1 MARVGINNLVEFAEA
16 FYKAQASRDIK
27 QDWQLISN
35 IFDVHVS
42 KGHMYVPKAF
52 YPNIKKWFGKLD
64 DHGAEDAVLRVEN
77 QVISKMFICRCSVLF
92 LKPFFFRKEFCLT
105 H

>member
-1 MARVGINNLVEFAEA
+1 MARAGINNLVEFAET

-35 IFDVHVS
+35 IFNVHVS

-52 YPNIKKWFGKLD
+52 YPKIKKWFGKLD
-64 DHGAEDAVLRVEN
+64 DYGAEDAVLRVEN
-77 QVISKMFICRCSVLF
+77 QVISKMLFVGAACSF
-92 LKPFFFRKEFCLT
+92 
-105 H
+105 